1 MRYLAAVFI
10 VCLACRA
17 EIIDRIAVTV
27 DNRVITESEIERQI
41 RITAFL
47 NEGQPDFSAANKRA
61 TADRL
66 VEQILIRKEL
76 ESTRYA
82 APGSSSGKNY
92 QELKQKY
99 GGDIEYKQALA
110 KYQITD
116 KDVQEAIQWQAVL
129 LDFIEVR
136 FRPGVQLPESEVQ
149 EYYKQQAAQNPGKLP
164 PFEEARESIESIL
177 TSRLVDN
184 AVDRW
189 LGQTRTQTRI
199 RYTQEVFQ

>member
-1 MRYLAAVFI
+1 MRYLATALI
-10 VCLACRA
+10 VCLVSHA

-27 DNRVITESEIERQI
+27 DNRVITESEIQRQI

-47 NEGQPDFSAANKRA
+47 NGEQPDFSLANKRA
-61 TADRL
+61 TAERL
-66 VEQILIRKEL
+66 IEQILIRREL

-82 APGSSSGKNY
+82 APGTSASKSY

-99 GGDIEYKQALA
+99 RGEEEYKQALA

-116 KDVQEAIQWQAVL
+116 KDVREATQWQAVL
-129 LDFIEVR
+129 LDFIEIR
-136 FRPGVQLPESEVQ
+136 FRPGIQLPESEVQ
-149 EYYKQQAAQNPGKLP
+149 DYYKQQVAQNPGKLP

-177 TSRLVDN
+177 TAQRVDN

-189 LGQTRTQTRI
+189 LGQARTQTRI

>member
-1 MRYLAAVFI
+1 MRNLAAFLLVVF
-10 VCLACRA
+10 AARA

-27 DNRVITESEIERQI
+27 DNRVITESEIMRQI

-47 NEGQPDFSAANKRA
+47 NNENPDFSVANKRS

-66 VEQILIRKEL
+66 VEQILIRREL

-82 APGSSSGKNY
+82 APGANSSTAY

-99 GGDIEYKQALA
+99 AAGAYEKALA

-116 KDVQEAIQWQAVL
+116 RDVQEALQWQAVL
-129 LDFIEVR
+129 LDFIDVR
-136 FRPGVQLPESEVQ
+136 FRPGIQLPEADVED
-149 EYYKQQAAQNPGKLP
+149 YYRLQAAQNPGKLP
-164 PFEEARESIESIL
+164 SFEEARESIESIL
-177 TSRLVDN
+177 TARLVDN

-189 LGQTRTQTRI
+189 LGQARTQTRI
-199 RYTQEVFQ
+199 RYTQEVFR

>member
-1 MRYLAAVFI
+1 MRCLATTLI
-10 VCLACRA
+10 VCLMAHA
-17 EIIDRIAVTV
+17 EIIDRIAVTI

-47 NEGQPDFSAANKRA
+47 NGEQPNLSSANKRA

-66 VEQILIRKEL
+66 IEQVLIRREL

-82 APGSSSGKNY
+82 APGSGADKTY
-92 QELKQKY
+92 QELKQKHH
-99 GGDIEYKQALA
+99 GDDGYKQALA

-116 KDVQEAIQWQAVL
+116 KDVREAIQWQAIL
-129 LDFIEVR
+129 LDFIEIR
-136 FRPGVQLPESEVQ
+136 FRPGIQLPESEVQ
-149 EYYKQQAAQNPGKLP
+149 DYYKQQLAQNPGKLP
-164 PFEEARESIESIL
+164 SFEEARESIESIL
-177 TSRLVDN
+177 TAQRVDN

-189 LGQTRTQTRI
+189 LGQARTQTRI